1 MRPISW
7 RSSADFRVKVLI
19 TVFGNVELL
28 AVAGGFDFCS
38 SMRRLC
44 SDMCA
49 RHTALRHIRMDDVAV
64 TYAQTRSVAEW
75 GIQARLTPLRFQGGA
90 TTERRSGRIWKVQPV
105 YWNGREMLY
114 VLTFYLPRF
123 LNLCFDEKLVTVF
136 HELYH
141 ISPRFDG
148 DIRRFGGACYI
159 HTGSQKSYDRHM
171 AVLAAEYLGT
181 RPSEELLGFLRLSF
195 SELQRKC
202 GGVVGLKI
210 AVPRLLAVREVA

>member
-1 MRPISW
+1 MASFVAGLNAI
-7 RSSADFRVKVLI
+7 
-19 TVFGNVELL
+19 FGSEGVWE
-28 AVAGGFDFCS
+28 VAGGFDFCGA
-38 SMRRLC
+38 MRRLC
-44 SDMCA
+44 SDMCT
-49 RHTALRHIRMDDVAV
+49 RHAALQHIRMSDVAV

-75 GIQARLTPLRFQGGA
+75 GIQARLTPLRFEGGA
-90 TTERRSGRIWKVQPV
+90 TMERRSGRIWKVQPV
-105 YWNGREMLY
+105 YWNGQEILY

-141 ISPRFDG
+141 ISPQFDG

-171 AVLAAEYLGT
+171 SFLAAEYLGM
-181 RPSEELLGFLRLSF
+181 RPPEELLAFLRLSF

-202 GGVVGLKI
+202 GGVVGVKI
-210 AVPRLLAVREVA
+210 AVPRLLAVRDAA